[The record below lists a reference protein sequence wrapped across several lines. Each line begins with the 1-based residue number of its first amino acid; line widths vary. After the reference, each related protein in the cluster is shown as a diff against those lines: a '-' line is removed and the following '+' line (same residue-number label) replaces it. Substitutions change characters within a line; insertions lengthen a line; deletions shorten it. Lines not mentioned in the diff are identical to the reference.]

1 MEEDIGEKVRE
12 KGVGEERGKLGG
24 LGWGGGRKDE
34 QGIREEYISTK
45 GPILGFTGDL
55 IIYGIP
61 GPRRDP
67 PDCSLDRGVGA

>member
-1 MEEDIGEKVRE
+1 MAWDG
-12 KGVGEERGKLGG
+12 
-24 LGWGGGRKDE
+24 GGGRKDE
-34 QGIREEYISTK
+34 QGIREDYISTK

-55 IIYGIP
+55 SIYGIP

>member
-1 MEEDIGEKVRE
+1 MEGEKVRE

-34 QGIREEYISTK
+34 YGIRDDYISTK

-55 IIYGIP
+55 SIYGIP